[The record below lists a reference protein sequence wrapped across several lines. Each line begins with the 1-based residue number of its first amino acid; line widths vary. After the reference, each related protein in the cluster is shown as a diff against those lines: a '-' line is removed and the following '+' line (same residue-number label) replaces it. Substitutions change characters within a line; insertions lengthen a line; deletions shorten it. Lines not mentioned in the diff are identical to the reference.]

1 MILPMIVQI
10 SLPGTD
16 PDFLTAVLRLLA
28 AAAVGGA
35 IGVNRELTRKPAG
48 LRTHSL
54 VALGCALIVVTSN
67 HLGSHNPGD
76 STSRVIQGVIA
87 GIGFLGGGVILHAE
101 GRTVKGLTTAAT
113 IWGAAA
119 AGIACG
125 VGQWLIALTAVVLA
139 LLVLTGGQWVEDAL
153 HRMKGDQPE
162 SGSSSSK
169 V

>member
-1 MILPMIVQI
+1 MIAQI
-10 SLPGTD
+10 TLVGTD
-16 PDFLTAVLRLLA
+16 QGFLESVIRLVA

-67 HLGSHNPGD
+67 HLASSNPGD
-76 STSRVIQGVIA
+76 STSRVIQGVVA

-113 IWGAAA
+113 IWVAAA
-119 AGIACG
+119 AGVACG
-125 VGQWLIALTAVVLA
+125 IGQWLIALVAVVLA
-139 LLVLTGGQWVEDAL
+139 LLVLTVGQWLEDAL
-153 HRMKGDQPE
+153 HRMKGQEPD
-162 SGSSSSK
+162 SAKADSK
-169 V
+169 AETP